1 MNFLNAA
8 PATETQLETQT
19 VLYPTLQQLVRLLP
33 YDHKR
38 VVDYVREEAKHN
50 PFLIED
56 ATLAEKSET
65 LLEDVLPD
73 WYTLPA
79 QYISLSEHL
88 FGQISAL
95 SIPSRQREALIYLT
109 QWISSSGYLEET
121 PAVWANGSIWSAR
134 ELEAVVPVLQS
145 FDPPGIAARSG
156 QECLLLQLKE
166 KPQSL
171 AFLLVH
177 GYLKELANCTGASI
191 EASSN
196 REILLH
202 RLLQNQAFQNIDIK
216 KINDA
221 IREIQ
226 ELEPRPARNF
236 GHDNAP
242 IVTPDLKAE
251 LTASGWQISLT
262 SEVEQRFC
270 LNSEAVELLQKSQL
284 RTRDTQQLEA
294 LYKRAKSLLTALHLW
309 QENLLKVG
317 QFLVERQQAFLQSRD
332 RLDLVPTP
340 QQLVA
345 QSVGL
350 SNSTISR
357 IVRGRYMLISNQ
369 YSKIFPLH
377 LLCVPARVGG
387 RTPPQIQQMLVQLI
401 EEEST
406 ANPYSDE
413 QLSQLLRVRFDLPIT
428 RRTVTKYRKIAAI
441 ESSHK
446 RRRLDDSRGNAK

>member
-1 MNFLNAA
+1 MNYLNAA

-79 QYISLSEHL
+79 QYVSLSEHL

-134 ELEAVVPVLQS
+134 ELEAVVPILQS
-145 FDPPGIAARSG
+145 LDPPGIAARSG
-156 QECLLLQLKE
+156 KECLLLQLKE

-177 GYLKELANCTGASI
+177 EYLEELVNCTGNSRESSI
-191 EASSN
+191 N
-196 REILLH
+196 RDILLQK
-202 RLLQNQAFQNIDIK
+202 LLQNQAYQDIDIK
-216 KINDA
+216 KVNDA
-221 IREIQ
+221 IHEIQ

-236 GHDNAP
+236 GHENVP

-251 LTASGWQISLT
+251 LTTSGWQISLT

-284 RTRDTQQLEA
+284 RTRDIQQLEA
-294 LYKRAKSLLTALHLW
+294 LFKRAKSLLTALHLW
-309 QENLLKVG
+309 QKNLLKVG

-332 RLDLVPTP
+332 RLDLVTTP

-357 IVRGRYMLISNQ
+357 IVRGRYLLISNP
-369 YSKIFPLH
+369 YSQIFPLH

-401 EEEST
+401 EEESP

-413 QLSQLLRVRFDLPIT
+413 QLAQLLRVRFDLPIT
-428 RRTVTKYRKIAAI
+428 RRTVTKYREIAAI

-446 RRRLDDSRGNAK
+446 RRVLDD